1 MENIFKLPLLQGE
14 FIRTSSRSK
23 PRRDRMSLY
32 WMEREEHRKCICELW
47 RQLKTMSLTPK
58 LVGMSQ
64 NRSQLL
70 KLGEETIN

>member
-1 MENIFKLPLLQGE
+1 
-14 FIRTSSRSK
+14 
-23 PRRDRMSLY
+23 MSLY

-47 RQLKTMSLTPK
+47 RQFKTMSLTPK